1 MSGYEL
7 EGEGGDAILNF
18 LESNQELTVYYAP
31 GPRITYIDPEK
42 SKRMYA
48 LHPVMHLNELEA
60 VTSTNTDDI
69 TQAAEMLSK
78 STGNTVLITLGKQGV
93 HLFEKGIHTLVP
105 SKQATVVDTIG
116 AGDSHIGAVI
126 AMRTMGNSF
135 PEAIAMANRISAK
148 VVSVKG
154 PVITTEE
161 FEDAKQD

>member
-1 MSGYEL
+1 
-7 EGEGGDAILNF
+7 
-18 LESNQELTVYYAP
+18 
-31 GPRITYIDPEK
+31 
-42 SKRMYA
+42 
-48 LHPVMHLNELEA
+48 MHLNELEA